1 MCNIRKETWKKR
13 GGKGKK
19 EIYLYILFKQRE
31 GVLLF
36 FHLGEVR
43 KNKRSWGCGEADPQ
57 AGVLAPR
64 LGCCVLPPTVK
75 LLVLTI
81 VSCNVCDFFF

>member
-1 MCNIRKETWKKR
+1 MCNIRKETWKKG

-36 FHLGEVR
+36 FHLGEAR
-43 KNKRSWGCGEADPQ
+43 KNKSSWGCGEADP
-57 AGVLAPR
+57 PR
-64 LGCCVLPPTVK
+64 LGCWPLGWGAGP
-75 LLVLTI
+75 
-81 VSCNVCDFFF
+81 